1 MKSAATSWWKRGVVY
16 QIYPRSFQD
25 SDGDGVG
32 DLAGVTERLDYLAW
46 LGVDAVWL
54 SPFYPSPMADF
65 GYDVAD
71 YCNVDPAFGSLK
83 DFDRLA
89 TRAHALGLKV
99 ILDLVPNHT
108 SDQHPWFIESRSSRD
123 NPKRDWYLWRDAGSE
138 GAPPNNWISD
148 FGGPAWTWDEAS
160 AQYYA
165 HAFLPQQPDLNWR
178 NPAVR
183 EAMHD
188 VMRFWMKRGAD
199 GFRIDVLWH
208 VIKDANFANNPVN
221 PGFKP
226 GMNEMLR
233 VLQTRSTDQEEVHA
247 ITRGLRQVADEFPDA
262 ALLGEIYLPIDR
274 LVTYYGTAGDGAHLP
289 LNFHLIETPW
299 RADAISKLIVDYEG
313 ALPEGAWPNWVIGN
327 HDRPRIATRV
337 GQAQARAA
345 AMLLLTLRG
354 TPTLYYGDE
363 LALIDVDIPEDRVR
377 DPRELRQP
385 GLGLNRD
392 PVRTPMPWT
401 PTRGA
406 GFTTG
411 VPWLPLNGDHLVRNV
426 ELLKSDPRS
435 ILNLYRSLL
444 AWRRARPSLSIGT
457 IEHVM
462 SESGVL
468 SYERSCGTERSKVA
482 INLSQESRA
491 IEISGRVLVSTS
503 CDTAKRGELA
513 PGEGVLVASEDGA

>member
-1 MKSAATSWWKRGVVY
+1 MTSPPTLWWKRGVIY
-16 QIYPRSFQD
+16 QVYPRSFQD
-25 SDGDGVG
+25 SDDDGIG
-32 DLAGVTERLDYLAW
+32 DLAGAVQRLDYLAW

-54 SPFYPSPMADF
+54 SPFYPSPMEDF

-71 YCNVDPAFGSLK
+71 YCNVDPIFGTLE
-83 DFDRLA
+83 DFDRLVI
-89 TRAHALGLKV
+89 RAHALGLKV

-108 SDQHPWFIESRSSRD
+108 SSQHPWFIESRSSRD
-123 NPKRDWYLWRDAGSE
+123 NARRDWYLWRDPAPG
-138 GAPPNNWISD
+138 GGPPNNWISD
-148 FGGPAWTWDEAS
+148 FGGPAWTLDEETG
-160 AQYYA
+160 QYYA

-208 VIKDANFANNPVN
+208 LIKDEHFADNPPN
-221 PGFKP
+221 PDFKP

-233 VLQTRSTDQEEVHA
+233 VLQTRSTDQAEAHEV
-247 ITRGLRQVADEFPDA
+247 TRGLREAADEFPDRV
-262 ALLGEIYLPIDR
+262 LLGEIYLPLDR
-274 LVTYYGTAGDGAHLP
+274 LVTYYGKAGQGAHLP

-299 RADAISKLIVDYEG
+299 QADAIAKLITEYEA
-313 ALPEGAWPNWVIGN
+313 ALPPGAWPNWVIGN
-327 HDRPRIATRV
+327 HDRPRIATRI
-337 GQAQARAA
+337 GEAQARAA

-363 LALIDVDIPEDRVR
+363 LGLTDADISSVSVR

-401 PTRGA
+401 GTRQG

-411 VPWLPLNGDHLVRNV
+411 VPWLPLGRDHLTRNV
-426 ELLKSDPRS
+426 ERLRADPHS
-435 ILNLYRSLL
+435 ILNLYQALL
-444 AWRRARPSLSIGT
+444 GWRRARPSLHEGAIQ
-457 IEHVM
+457 HVRARD
-462 SESGVL
+462 GIL
-468 SYERSCGTERSKVA
+468 SFERSSGKEQSWVA
-482 INLSQESRA
+482 INLSDNPRA
-491 IEISGRVLVSTS
+491 IEAKGRVLQTTS
-503 CDTAKRGELA
+503 GRPLAGNELA
-513 PGEGVLVASEDGA
+513 PGEGVLAALERV